1 MSNVKKILYLFLYNV
16 KIKIEEEFNMK
27 KIISKK
33 KVSIFD
39 IATCFLK
46 IVDRDSG
53 STITPLKLQKLLY
66 YTQGWYLAINDKELF
81 KEDFEAWAHG
91 PANPAIYDKYKKYGR
106 DSIDYP
112 NEPLKINE
120 KLLEFLYTIWNTY
133 GIYDGKYLENLTHSE
148 SPWIDARKRSNCQ
161 DGDSCTEIITKESMK
176 EFFKTKLIENA
187 NS

>member
-1 MSNVKKILYLFLYNV
+1 
-16 KIKIEEEFNMK
+16 MK
-27 KIISKK
+27 KVISRKK
-33 KVSIFD
+33 TSIFD
-39 IATCFLK
+39 VAICFLK

-66 YTQGWYLAINDKELF
+66 YAQGWYLAINDRELF

-112 NEPLKINE
+112 NENSKIANGV
-120 KLLEFLYTIWNTY
+120 LDFLYTIWSTY

-148 SPWIDARKRSNCQ
+148 TPWIEARKKGNCQ
-161 DGDSCTEIITKESMK
+161 DGDSCSEIITKESMK
-176 EFFKTKLIENA
+176 AFFKRKMTENE